1 MKYLRIIAALVLIC
15 GLASCGSGEKA
26 SSTTPNDKGAKV
38 SADGLTHYD
47 MSKWR
52 LPTDPYRE
60 ADTIL
65 ISRART
71 AYFRY
76 CMKSKGYT
84 YQGRPE
90 PPEGQAERYVNSAG
104 RRLFD
109 EKIAS
114 EVGYHVGIVP
124 GWNVYQYSHDT
135 IEKYKTDPGYRDA
148 KNSCFNKLMDQYPV
162 LKTYEEKSETGNALL
177 ASIGGAEQGLED
189 PKVKKL
195 VSTWKQCM
203 KPLGLSDLPDNPV
216 LMPGP
221 QLSQKI
227 GLNPGADAPQS
238 AIAASPGTV
247 SEYERKIAV
256 ADAKCRIS
264 SGWQQ
269 AYYDADW
276 NSADAYVKK
285 NQKELSARL
294 GQIKQ
299 VEATCRE
306 IVKKYS

>member
-1 MKYLRIIAALVLIC
+1 MKKNLRLEMLFWHQLAALSR
-15 GLASCGSGEKA
+15 GLK
-26 SSTTPNDKGAKV
+26 
-38 SADGLTHYD
+38 
-47 MSKWR
+47 
-52 LPTDPYRE
+52 
-60 ADTIL
+60 IL
-65 ISRART
+65 
-71 AYFRY
+71 
-76 CMKSKGYT
+76 
-84 YQGRPE
+84 
-90 PPEGQAERYVNSAG
+90 
-104 RRLFD
+104 
-109 EKIAS
+109 
-114 EVGYHVGIVP
+114 
-124 GWNVYQYSHDT
+124 
-135 IEKYKTDPGYRDA
+135 
-148 KNSCFNKLMDQYPV
+148 KL
-162 LKTYEEKSETGNALL
+162 
-177 ASIGGAEQGLED
+177 
-189 PKVKKL
+189 KKL

-299 VEATCRE
+299 VEVTCRE

>member
-1 MKYLRIIAALVLIC
+1 M
-15 GLASCGSGEKA
+15 
-26 SSTTPNDKGAKV
+26 
-38 SADGLTHYD
+38 
-47 MSKWR
+47 
-52 LPTDPYRE
+52 
-60 ADTIL
+60 
-65 ISRART
+65 
-71 AYFRY
+71 
-76 CMKSKGYT
+76 
-84 YQGRPE
+84 
-90 PPEGQAERYVNSAG
+90 
-104 RRLFD
+104 
-109 EKIAS
+109 
-114 EVGYHVGIVP
+114 GIVP
-124 GWNVYQYSHDT
+124 GWNVYQYSYDT

-148 KNSCFNKLMDQYPV
+148 KLLCFNKLMDQYPV
-162 LKTYEEKSETGNALL
+162 LKSYEEKSGTGNAVVS
-177 ASIGGAEQGLED
+177 SIGNAEQGIDD

-238 AIAASPGTV
+238 
-247 SEYERKIAV
+247 EYERKIAV

-285 NQKELSARL
+285 NQKELSAWL